1 MTGWIATVSAST
13 TATSEMSTSTINDYA
28 TSVAEFYGVE
38 PSDVVVS
45 TAYESTGSLTLTIP
59 DDLSEDELT
68 DAVIASLAES
78 LGVHPQDVG
87 VTVDME
93 TGEVDFVI
101 TSDTFGDA
109 ASIAFDLDNYQYQDD
124 ITESIQNA
132 LPLVTVDTFEP
143 SAEVT
148 ASLEFTIDANDAD
161 NDLTQAAW
169 QSEQLL
175 SDFDVTIESTTF
187 FYYK

>member
-78 LGVHPQDVG
+78 LGKY
-87 VTVDME
+87 
-93 TGEVDFVI
+93 
-101 TSDTFGDA
+101 GDGR
-109 ASIAFDLDNYQYQDD
+109 S
-124 ITESIQNA
+124 
-132 LPLVTVDTFEP
+132 
-143 SAEVT
+143 
-148 ASLEFTIDANDAD
+148 
-161 NDLTQAAW
+161 
-169 QSEQLL
+169 
-175 SDFDVTIESTTF
+175 
-187 FYYK
+187 